1 MSSSTNREGVPK
13 QPFNIRPIQLERKLP
28 FLRRNARVVTQHFK
42 KMGSTLSTMMAP
54 NSARPVDEPELS
66 DDPPDEEDDED
77 ARPAKRRKTGI
88 YSNDGRKENSK
99 DSRRPFSHVM
109 NESTGSRRLDKQI
122 PPESFYSRGKARP
135 VTPSS
140 PGPRPPDKNFNDW
153 ALQLSGQS
161 ITKILPPEPFTD
173 FRPALRVEVKSIDRS
188 PGPGADLN
196 LPKGRFFESWCK
208 CSVAIFY
215 VNGESGTGRRVSQ
228 QLLQESCRQ
237 VKLGIM
243 FVTREKDGTVTRDLE
258 FEQPFIFPPEDFEVH
273 KRVRPSSKG
282 RCSTTYGIADK
293 YRLQIYLESHGA
305 DPEGLWPPLNT
316 SFLAESE
323 LPNGVSPP
331 DTCVS
336 RALDDGEAE
345 RGELVLYCAV
355 NNIFNP
361 ARQDQSV
368 ELKLCLGQNKQP
380 SGYRLN
386 TKIQWS
392 LPSNMAPLLATKAI
406 KLESPISRSTTQ
418 FGPTQELPSS
428 PLVDKA
434 GEMLTPDSPA
444 NSRSQRQRSS
454 VTTYNLKTL
463 SAQAQGR
470 SPRKSK
476 SRDSM
481 ARSDHSDKLG
491 TTVTYSF
498 GRADAVESGVK
509 QQTVVA
515 GLECP
520 FCKCHNR
527 TVEHLRFHLQNE
539 HINFKFSLRRP
550 NPPRFQFF
558 VEVAKSRPAL
568 APSERTLQ
576 LGKPM
581 ALFDLEKFLSG
592 DDSWTRTRQGPEH
605 NMWAKHLI
613 SNQTS
618 LSSSPHESRHS
629 SPNTSN
635 ATDDVM
641 DLDSPKRLSIVKL
654 PVRPR
659 KTFLVPKAPRPLYD
673 TINKRR
679 LEPGEELPSSD
690 DEKDETWLHQ
700 KHRDAI
706 NDFTD
711 LTDDEKDFITKWNPF
726 IMNLQLTSTKYLPE
740 ALLRFVEENKAWL
753 KEKNSRIRRLT
764 FECQAFLMRKSI
776 ERKTVSDC
784 MAILRPP
791 KTGKSTRQ
799 RIEPG
804 LDAEEIE
811 KQPSLVIAS
820 RGRLDCIC
828 GRSTQPP
835 DRVHCRGKL
844 ENNCPGRFFHKT
856 CAEAMGDFSLG
867 KFLCHHC
874 FSLESTA

>member
-1 MSSSTNREGVPK
+1 MSSSTNREGEPK

-28 FLRRNARVVTQHFK
+28 FLRRNARVATQHFR
-42 KMGSTLSTMMAP
+42 KMGSTISTIMAP
-54 NSARPVDEPELS
+54 NSTIPVDEPELS
-66 DDPPDEEDDED
+66 DDDED
-77 ARPAKRRKTGI
+77 GEEIEEERPAKRRKTGI
-88 YSNDGRKENSK
+88 YGNDSPKENSR
-99 DSRRPFSHVM
+99 DNRRPFSHVM
-109 NESTGSRRLDKQI
+109 NESTRSLSRRLDKQI
-122 PPESFYSRGKARP
+122 PPESFYKKARP

-140 PGPRPPDKNFNDW
+140 PGPKPPDKSSNAW
-153 ALQLSGQS
+153 ALRLSGES
-161 ITKILPPEPFTD
+161 IAKILPPEPFTN
-173 FRPALRVEVKSIDRS
+173 FRPALRVEVKSIDRI
-188 PGPGADLN
+188 PGPGGDLN

-215 VNGESGTGRRVSQ
+215 LKGETGTSRRVPQ
-228 QLLQESCRQ
+228 QPFQESCRQ

-243 FVTREKDGTVTRDLE
+243 FVTREKDGRVTRDLE
-258 FEQPFIFPPEDFEVH
+258 FEQPFIFSPEEFEVH
-273 KRVRPSSKG
+273 KRVRASSKG
-282 RCSTTYGIADK
+282 RSSTTYGIADK

-305 DPEGLWPPLNT
+305 DPESLWPPLNT
-316 SFLAESE
+316 TFPADSD
-323 LPNGVSPP
+323 LPNRVLPA

-336 RALDDGEAE
+336 RALEDGEAE
-345 RGELVLYCAV
+345 RSELVLYCTV

-361 ARQDQSV
+361 VRQDQSV
-368 ELKLCLGQNKQP
+368 ELKLCFGQDKQP

-392 LPSNMAPLLATKAI
+392 LPSNMAPLSATKAI
-406 KLESPISRSTTQ
+406 KLESPTSRSAKTALI
-418 FGPTQELPSS
+418 QEPPSS
-428 PLVDKA
+428 PLADKA

-498 GRADAVESGVK
+498 GRADAAESGVK
-509 QQTVVA
+509 QQTVVV
-515 GLECP
+515 GLDCP

-550 NPPRFQFF
+550 NPPRIQFF

-568 APSERTLQ
+568 ASSERTLQ

-581 ALFDLEKFLSG
+581 ALFDLEKFLGG
-592 DDSWTRTRQGPEH
+592 DESWTRTRQGPEH

-641 DLDSPKRLSIVKL
+641 DIDSPKRLSVAKL

-659 KTFLVPKAPRPLYD
+659 KTFLVPKAPKPLYD

-726 IMNLQLTSTKYLPE
+726 IMSLQLTSTKYLPE

-753 KEKNSRIRRLT
+753 KQKNSRIRRLT
-764 FECQAFLMRKSI
+764 FECQAFLMRKAI

-784 MAILRPP
+784 MAVLRPP
-791 KTGKSTRQ
+791 KTRKSARQ
-799 RIEPG
+799 RNEPD
-804 LDAEEIE
+804 LDAEERE
-811 KQPSLVIAS
+811 ELPSLVIES
-820 RGRLDCIC
+820 RGRMDCVC

-835 DRVHCRGKL
+835 NRVHCCGKL
-844 ENNCPGRFFHKT
+844 ENKCPGRFFHKT
-856 CAEAMGDFSLG
+856 CAEATGNFSLG